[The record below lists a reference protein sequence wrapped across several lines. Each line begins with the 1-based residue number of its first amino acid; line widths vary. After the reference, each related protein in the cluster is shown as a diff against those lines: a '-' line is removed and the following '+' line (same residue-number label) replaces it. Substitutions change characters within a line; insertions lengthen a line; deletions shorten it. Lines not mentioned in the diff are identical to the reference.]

1 MSTNDPV
8 ERILISYKLVV
19 NMYAYLLLGGKHP
32 FYHRLGGKPG
42 FVHLSYLIHPKKAS
56 TFVSFGLGGL
66 RMWGTVD
73 GFAA

>member
-1 MSTNDPV
+1 MRT
-8 ERILISYKLVV
+8 YKLVV
-19 NMYAYLLLGGKHP
+19 HMCFTTNLAENVYAYLLLGGKHP

-66 RMWGTVD
+66 RM
-73 GFAA
+73 